1 VGKPFLEV
9 EKLAMRYPGPKGEE
23 LVVFEDLSFGVEKG
37 ELVTI
42 IGHSGCGKS
51 TILGIVAGLV
61 PASSGAVLLDGHPV
75 DGPGPDRGLVFQ
87 SYTLY
92 PWRTVRENVAFGLE
106 LQKLGKAE
114 IRARVDRYLEVMGLT
129 AFADALPRALSGG
142 MKQRTA
148 IARALATGPE
158 VLLLDEPFGALDS
171 QTRSLMQEFLLDVWR
186 ETGTT
191 ILLVTHDVEEA
202 VFLSQRIYVL
212 SSHPGRVVEEIAV
225 PFGRDRTRGV
235 LRDPRCHELVAHV
248 RDRLHVWAAQ
258 AVTES
263 EEVVA

>member
-1 VGKPFLEV
+1 MTAKLETIGLLKEFNGLRV
-9 EKLAMRYPGPKGEE
+9 L
-23 LVVFEDLSFGVEKG
+23 DGVDVRVDAG
-37 ELVTI
+37 ELVTLV
-42 IGHSGCGKS
+42 GASGCGKS
-51 TILGIVAGLV
+51 TILAIVAGLV
-61 PASSGAVLLDGHPV
+61 PATGGEVLLDGHAV
-75 DGPGPDRGLVFQ
+75 QGPGPDRGLVFQ

-106 LQKLGKAE
+106 LQKLGKRD
-114 IRARVDRYLEVMGLT
+114 IRERVDRYLEVMGLT

-171 QTRSLMQEFLLDVWR
+171 QTRGVMQEFLLDVWR

-202 VFLSQRIYVL
+202 VFLSERIYVL
-212 SSHPGRVVEEIAV
+212 SSHPGRVVEEITV
-225 PFGRDRTRGV
+225 PFGPDRTHAV
-235 LRDPRCHELVAHV
+235 LRDPRCHDLVAHV

-258 AVTES
+258 AAV
-263 EEVVA
+263 EVAS

>member
-1 VGKPFLEV
+1 MSAVTP
-9 EKLAMRYPGPKGEE
+9 KLE
-23 LVVFEDLSFGVEKG
+23 LVRLMKEFGGLRVLDGVDVRVTPG
-37 ELVTI
+37 ELVSLV
-42 IGHSGCGKS
+42 GASGCGKS
-51 TILGIVAGLV
+51 TILAIVAGLV
-61 PASSGAVLLDGHPV
+61 PATGGAVLLDGHPV
-75 DGPGPDRGLVFQ
+75 AGPGPDRGLVFQ

-106 LQKLGKAE
+106 LQKLGKRE
-114 IRARVDRYLEVMGLT
+114 IAARVDRYLDVMGLT

-202 VFLSQRIYVL
+202 VFLSERIYVL

-225 PFGRDRTRGV
+225 PFGAARTRDV

-258 AVTES
+258 AVVAPED
-263 EEVVA
+263 VVA